1 MSTARLVVV
10 RAVDGGR
17 VVRGARYVAAF
28 QRASRAV
35 SIQQVKIPVC
45 RGGVYTQR
53 EVPESDGNR
62 LHGAPGATPICTG
75 EQHIASSNDPR
86 EFHKCCVHMEADA
99 YNHAYAAQN

>member
-1 MSTARLVVV
+1 MV

-28 QRASRAV
+28 RAPAAV

-75 EQHIASSNDPR
+75 EQHIASSNDR
-86 EFHKCCVHMEADA
+86 SGKSSSVASIWKLMHTITHIHISEFNK
-99 YNHAYAAQN
+99 